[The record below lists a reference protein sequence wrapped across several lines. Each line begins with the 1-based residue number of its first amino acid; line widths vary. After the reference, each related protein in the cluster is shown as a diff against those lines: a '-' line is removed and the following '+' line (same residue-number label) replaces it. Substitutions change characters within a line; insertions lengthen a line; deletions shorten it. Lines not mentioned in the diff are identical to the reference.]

1 MSGFF
6 TARPRFTALFTDEET
21 ETPWG
26 VGIANIEEARARC
39 CISIKSPSCCVLTCV
54 QNMRRG
60 PFKFVD
66 RSEPEFPPGSVAC
79 PACSNKYTEV
89 KKRAAKA
96 EAHAKRTCNDF
107 TVQED
112 VSQKSPEV

>member
-1 MSGFF
+1 
-6 TARPRFTALFTDEET
+6 
-21 ETPWG
+21 
-26 VGIANIEEARARC
+26 
-39 CISIKSPSCCVLTCV
+39 
-54 QNMRRG
+54 
-60 PFKFVD
+60 
-66 RSEPEFPPGSVAC
+66 VAC

-112 VSQKSPEV
+112 VSQKSPEVPRSPKAQTRSHYEPDTVECTLVFYGDAVGDSR